1 MNNEPVVRIGT
12 RGSPLALVQA
22 EMTKAALIAAD
33 PALAEEGAVEIEVI
47 KTKGDHILDR
57 PLSEVGGKGL
67 FTKEIEE
74 RLQSGAITIAVH
86 SMKDMATN
94 PPEDLVI
101 AAMLARA
108 DPRDAL
114 ISSKAA
120 TIADLPHGAH
130 VGTASLRR
138 AAQIKAMRPDI
149 QISTLR
155 GSVQTRLDKVG
166 RGEFDATLL
175 AKAGLDRLGLT
186 DAARQPIDPGIMLPA
201 VAQAAVG
208 IQCRR
213 SDGAARERLSKLDH
227 AVTHQTVEIERG
239 FLAVLDGSCRTP
251 IAGHARVLESGRIEF
266 AGLVAKPDGSEVHK
280 DRHETGAADAAQAA
294 RELGMRFKDMI
305 GPDYF
310 TV

>member
-1 MNNEPVVRIGT
+1 MNNQPLVKIGT

-22 EMTKAALIAAD
+22 EMTKTALIAAD
-33 PALAEEGAVEIEVI
+33 PALAEIGAIEIEII
-47 KTKGDHILDR
+47 KTRGDHILDR

-74 RLQSGAITIAVH
+74 RLQSGEITIAVH
-86 SMKDMATN
+86 SMKDMATS
-94 PPEDLVI
+94 PPEGLVVE
-101 AAMLARA
+101 AMLSRA

-114 ISSKAA
+114 ISRDVA
-120 TIADLPHGAH
+120 TIADLPIGAH

-149 QISTLR
+149 QISNLR
-155 GSVQTRLDKVG
+155 GSVQTRLQKVTA
-166 RGEFDATLL
+166 GEIDATLL
-175 AKAGLDRLGLT
+175 AKAGLDRLGL
-186 DAARQPIDPGIMLPA
+186 DEAASKPIDAEIMLPA

-213 SDGAARERLSKLDH
+213 SDSITRERLAKLDH
-227 AVTHQTVEIERG
+227 ALTHDCVEIERG

-251 IAGHARVLESGRIEF
+251 IAGHASRLADGRVRF
-266 AGLVAKPDGSEVHK
+266 TGLVAKPDGSEVHR
-280 DRHETGAADAAQAA
+280 DEHITSAVDAALAA
-294 RELGMRFKDMI
+294 RALGERFKALI